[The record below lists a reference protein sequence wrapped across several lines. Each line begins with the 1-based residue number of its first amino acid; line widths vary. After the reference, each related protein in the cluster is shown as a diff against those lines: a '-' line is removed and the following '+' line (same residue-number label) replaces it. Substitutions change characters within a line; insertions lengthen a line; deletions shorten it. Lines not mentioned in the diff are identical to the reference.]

1 MADFDVHVTRL
12 SARQHSLITLAQVIQ
27 LGGSRQLAHRRV
39 ASGRWIRVYSGVFLI
54 AGHPFTWE
62 TRVLAA
68 VLAAGPGTLTSH
80 CTGACLWG
88 VDNFRP
94 GRPELSVP
102 RRHKREEL
110 DAVVHES
117 TDLHLA
123 APVLRRGIPTTGLA
137 RTLLDVSIKVPFLQA
152 ECAVDDALRRFPLD
166 WPDLY
171 DTLVRHSRRGRD
183 GCGTFRAVLDQRFGD
198 RVITDSWFELL
209 VRRLLADAGIEEPVS
224 QHNVYDGTEFAGEL
238 DLAWPASMVGVELQ
252 SKAFH
257 LNPVSFE
264 KDKIKLNRIR
274 GLGWIVPEFTWRFYV
289 EHPDQLVAQ
298 VREALRQRSGS
309 DLSRSA

>member
-1 MADFDVHVTRL
+1 MANIDVLVTRW
-12 SARQHSLITLAQVIQ
+12 SARQHGLITLAQVIA

-39 ASGRWIRVYSGVFLI
+39 ASTRWIRLYPGVFLV
-54 AGHPFTWE
+54 AGHPFTWD

-68 VLAAGPGTLTSH
+68 VLAAGVGALASH
-80 CTGACLWG
+80 RTACVLWG
-88 VDNFRP
+88 LEDYRA
-94 GRPELSVP
+94 GAPELSVP
-102 RRHKREEL
+102 RHRKAEQL

-123 APVLRRGIPTTGLA
+123 QPVVRRGIPTTGLA

-152 ECAVDDALRRFPLD
+152 ECTVEDALRRYPLD
-166 WPDLY
+166 WADLY

-183 GCGTFRAVLDQRFGD
+183 GCGTFRAVLDERFGE
-198 RVITDSWFELL
+198 RVITDSRFETL
-209 VRRLLADAGIEEPVS
+209 VRRLLIDVGIEEPVS
-224 QHNVYDGTEFAGEL
+224 QHNVYDGTEFVGEL
-238 DLAWPASMVGVELQ
+238 DLAWPQAMVGAELQ

-264 KDKIKLNRIR
+264 RDKLKLNRIR

-298 VREALRQRSGS
+298 IRDPLLQRSGS
-309 DLSRSA
+309 DSSRLA